1 VCGLGQ
7 LFENEGFATTLVG
20 FVREHVEK
28 ARPPRALWLDFPM
41 GRPLGVPNDPEFQK
55 RVLRAALGLL
65 DAPRG
70 PVLEDYAE
78 EIPVVDGRMS
88 YGLPAEIVSRPE
100 LRANPEKL
108 LQEIQAEI
116 AALRPE
122 YEKAV
127 EKHGRT
133 TVGASGL
140 EVEALA
146 PFILSFLGGDKVR
159 SPIKGL
165 APFAVLKLACED
177 LTAYYTE
184 AASGARGI
192 LAFEELGH
200 WFWSETHAAQAIL
213 ALEALSDESDDP
225 VLRQLIDHFLIVPR
239 FWA

>member
-1 VCGLGQ
+1 M
-7 LFENEGFATTLVG
+7 FESEGFATTLVC
-20 FVREHVEK
+20 FVREHAEQT
-28 ARPPRALWLDFPM
+28 RPPRALWLDFPM

-70 PVLEDYAE
+70 PVLEDHAE
-78 EIPVVDGRMS
+78 TIPVVDGRMS
-88 YGLPAEIVSRPE
+88 YGVPAELVSRPE
-100 LRANPEKL
+100 IRADPVKL
-108 LQEIQAEI
+108 LADIQAEI
-116 AALRPE
+116 AALRAD
-122 YEKAV
+122 YEKTV
-127 EKHGRT
+127 EKRGRT

-140 EVEALA
+140 DVEALA
-146 PFILSFLGGDKVR
+146 PFILRVLGEEKVR

-165 APFAVLKLACED
+165 APLAVLKLACED

-184 AASGARGI
+184 AAGGARGI
-192 LAFEELGH
+192 LGLEELGH

-213 ALEALSDESDDP
+213 ALETLSDESDDP